1 MSFWDFVYSRFE
13 WLGKLVLKIYPNLDE
28 MIRKSDIHIYYEAYA
43 AFVGFMTLLT
53 TGIVGA
59 LIALVLMLHAHLLLI
74 PLLLPIPFLV
84 FVFLANL
91 PALIGSSRAGGLEG
105 EMPYTTAYLSIMVTS
120 GISPY
125 TAFER
130 ISRSKEVFPKSSELS
145 QRFVLLVKVLGRDPL
160 SAFSMLAERTPSPT
174 VKDLLSGYITTVRAG
189 GDVGDYLTKK
199 ARMFFSEILVKMKII
214 ADRISGILEAY
225 LALILLTTLSLSTM
239 YFVNTSIAAAAVP
252 GLSGPGMFMLLY
264 IMMPMLSGI
273 ILYLADIMQYKEP
286 WIDIRPYLMYFGVS
300 FPLMIFLL
308 FFGLVIPAVLPP
320 YHPMRENPITVAI
333 DAMFLAPA
341 KAVGVDDY
349 LYPTLVMAWSL
360 LVATLPAAIYEIYVS
375 REYKIVD
382 GITRFLRDMVEIRKT
397 GLAPER
403 SIIELSRRSYGVFTN
418 YLRRIAMQLS
428 LGTPLSKIVAEVNKK
443 IIVWRAKV
451 LLYMLTDAVEV
462 GGGTIDVLENLAWF
476 AENTAAIEDERKKNL
491 RILLLVPY
499 VGAVLTVSAIIL
511 LAVFMGSLTF
521 QVTAYKQAAVVT
533 LPAIII
539 NVYMMGFVAGKTSG
553 GSVAAGFKHAV
564 LLMLIAILVVY
575 ASPAMKA
582 GFTNIAKPVG
592 PMGETA

>member
-1 MSFWDFVYSRFE
+1 MTFWDFVYSRFE
-13 WLGKLVLKIYPNLDE
+13 WIGRLVLKIYPNLDD
-28 MIRKSDIHIYYEAYA
+28 MIRKSDMHIYYEAYA
-43 AFVGFMTLLT
+43 AFVGFMTLLV
-53 TGIVGA
+53 TGIVVF
-59 LIALVLMLHAHLLLI
+59 LIGLIVVLGGPILLI
-74 PLLLPIPFLV
+74 PLLAPLPLLTFA
-84 FVFLANL
+84 FLANL
-91 PALIGSSRAGGLEG
+91 PALIGSSRAGGIEG
-105 EMPYTTAYLSIMVTS
+105 EIPYTTAYLSVMVTS

-130 ISRSKEVFPKSSELS
+130 ISKSKEIFPKSSELS

-160 SAFSMLAERTPSPT
+160 SAFSMLAERTPSAT

-214 ADRISGILEAY
+214 ADRIAGVLEAY

-273 ILYLADIMQYKEP
+273 IIYLADVIQYKEP
-286 WIDIRPYLMYFGVS
+286 WIDIRPYLVYFGLS

-308 FFGLVIPAVLPP
+308 FFGLLIPAMLPP
-320 YHPMRENPITVAI
+320 YHPMRENIITRTIETMFIGPAQ
-333 DAMFLAPA
+333 AM
-341 KAVGVDDY
+341 GIDDY
-349 LYPTLVMAWSL
+349 LYPTLLMAYSL
-360 LVATLPAAIYEIYVS
+360 MVATLPAAIYEIYVS

-403 SIIELSRRSYGVFTN
+403 SIIELSRRNYGVFTN

-462 GGGTIDVLENLAWF
+462 GGGTIEVLENLAWF

-521 QVTAYKQAAVVT
+521 QVTAYKQAAVIT

-553 GSVAAGFKHAV
+553 GSVASGFKHAV

-575 ASPAMKA
+575 VSPLMKA
-582 GFTNIAKPVG
+582 GFTSITHPLEPG
-592 PMGETA
+592 G